1 VSDLG
6 DEYTES
12 EARVSRIFDRLNQ
25 RIGAIIMGAADDAVK
40 GVTDQLTKA
49 SAEIQ
54 AEVQKLQDAGVS
66 DDALAGL
73 KMSRSRSTTAPPTQR
88 RPTRPAT
95 PAPTLTRPPTPASSR
110 VPSPLQVLPC
120 RDHAWRSVL
129 GMLGQGPGTFADD
142 GWS

>member
-73 KMSRSRSTTAPPTQR
+73 KDVAQSLDDR
-88 RPTRPAT
+88 T
-95 PAPTLTRPPTPASSR
+95 PDAAPTDA
-110 VPSPLQVLPC
+110 
-120 RDHAWRSVL
+120 
-129 GMLGQGPGTFADD
+129 PGDAGTNVDTATDT
-142 GWS
+142 SE